1 MRSLIGY
8 LLCLVV
14 ALTIGYTFSPKAA
27 PQAQVPATRPDR
39 VQINGLVN
47 LGSRVIAVGERGSI
61 LLSDDQGVSW
71 QAVSGAT
78 QRNATLT
85 AVLALDDRRVLAV
98 GHDGWILRSL
108 DAGSSWQEMHHDS
121 DLGEPL
127 LGIWS
132 GGGDK
137 VLAFG
142 SFGKFYQS
150 ADAGKTW
157 VPQALDIDSAHLN
170 SMAGGSDG
178 RRMLVGE
185 QGLVLRTDDAG
196 KHWQTLPAFYNGS
209 LFGIVRLGADNWVAY
224 GMRGHVFVS
233 HDFGNSWAQVKVGN
247 QLPLY
252 GHVLLPDDSGLII
265 VGAGSSVVRLNAQ
278 GALVGVTRLAGL
290 GTLTSATMVGSR
302 LLVGGEHG
310 VLQGSTGSAAALA
323 ATQATQSM
331 RGGQ

>member
-1 MRSLIGY
+1 MRSVIGY
-8 LLCLVV
+8 VVCIVV
-14 ALTIGYTFSPKAA
+14 ALTIGYTFFPKTPVDAG
-27 PQAQVPATRPDR
+27 VLATRPDR
-39 VQINGLVN
+39 VQINGLLN

-71 QAVSGAT
+71 QPASVPT

-85 AVLALDDRRVLAV
+85 AVIALDDKRLLAV
-98 GHDGWILRSL
+98 GHDGWILRSV
-108 DAGSSWQEMHHDS
+108 DAGSSWQETRYDG

-150 ADAGKTW
+150 GDAGQTW
-157 VPQALDIDSAHLN
+157 TPQPLDIDSAHLYG
-170 SMAGGSDG
+170 MAGADDG

-185 QGLVLRTDDAG
+185 QGLVLRTTDNG
-196 KHWQTLPAFYNGS
+196 QHWQTLAPFYSGS
-209 LFGIVRLGADNWVAY
+209 LFGVVRLSAENWVTY

-233 HDFGNSWAQVKVGN
+233 HDFGQSWTQVKLGN

-252 GHVLLPDDSGLII
+252 GHVVLPDHAGLVI
-265 VGAGSSVVRLNAQ
+265 VGAGSSMVRLDAR
-278 GALVGVTRLAGL
+278 GALIGVTRLAGL

-302 LLVGGEHG
+302 LLVGGERG
-310 VLQGSTGSAAALA
+310 VLQGAGGSVAALA
-323 ATQATQSM
+323 ATQVVQ
-331 RGGQ
+331 